1 MAMTE
6 KEKML
11 AGELYDATDP
21 ALLEELARGRS
32 LVHKYNSL
40 DPSDETARHD
50 LLKELLGKTGNSFT
64 FIQPF
69 YCDYGSNIE
78 IGENFFANYCFTV
91 LDEAKVTIGD
101 NVFIAPN
108 VSIYTAGHPIDPAER
123 NTLAEYAKPVTIGNN
138 VWIGGSVTIVPGVT
152 IGDNVT
158 VGAGSVVVKDIP
170 SDCVAA
176 GNPCRVIRPISE
188 RDHTANFDRDA
199 VAPSSNQNDK

>member
-1 MAMTE
+1 MTE

-11 AGELYDATDP
+11 AGLMYDATDP
-21 ALLEELARGRS
+21 ALLKELARGRGLS
-32 LVHKYNSL
+32 HKYNQL
-40 DPSDETARHD
+40 DPSDETAGRA
-50 LLKELLGKTGNSFT
+50 LLKEPLGKTGKNFT

-78 IGENFFANYCFTV
+78 IGENFFANFHLTI

-108 VSIYTAGHPIDPAER
+108 VSIYTAGHPVDPDER
-123 NTLAEYAKPVTIGNN
+123 NTLVEYAKPVTIGNN
-138 VWIGGSVTIVPGVT
+138 VWIGGTVTIVPGVT

-158 VGAGSVVVKDIP
+158 IGAGSVVVKDIP

-176 GNPCRVIRPISE
+176 GNPCKVIRKI
-188 RDHTANFDRDA
+188 R
-199 VAPSSNQNDK
+199 

>member
-1 MAMTE
+1 MTMTE

-21 ALLEELARGRS
+21 ALMEELARGRS
-32 LVHKYNSL
+32 LVHKYNLL

-158 VGAGSVVVKDIP
+158 IGAGSVVVKDIP

-176 GNPCRVIRPISE
+176 GNPCKVIKYL
-188 RDHTANFDRDA
+188 F
-199 VAPSSNQNDK
+199 

>member
-32 LVHKYNSL
+32 LVHKYNLL

-50 LLKELLGKTGNSFT
+50 LLKEFLGKTGNSFT

-176 GNPCRVIRPISE
+176 GNPCRVIRKI
-188 RDHTANFDRDA
+188 
-199 VAPSSNQNDK
+199 K

>member
-1 MAMTE
+1 MDESMDHGKCYDCLTG
-6 KEKML
+6 L
-11 AGELYDATDP
+11 AALPIIKLMGTREEGSNGWQDMP
-21 ALLEELARGRS
+21 A
-32 LVHKYNSL
+32 
-40 DPSDETARHD
+40 
-50 LLKELLGKTGNSFT
+50 ELLGKTGNSFT
-64 FIQPF
+64 FIQTF

-176 GNPCRVIRPISE
+176 GNPCRVIRKI
-188 RDHTANFDRDA
+188 
-199 VAPSSNQNDK
+199 K